1 MISVGL
7 EHMFGLDGT
16 PRSCAIERHGVFLP
30 SVANGVDDSPCLE
43 YLVVPCEE
51 GGVSKNSI
59 PEKTFVSFRGVGT
72 EFAGVTELHIDR
84 LNGAASGAFGI
95 EAEMHALVGLEADMH
110 RIAAEEVSE
119 FRTKESGG
127 WTPKYDDNF

>member
-1 MISVGL
+1 MIPVGL
-7 EHMFGLDGT
+7 EHVIGFERS
-16 PRSCAIERHGVFLP
+16 PRAGAVEGHGILVPTL
-30 SVANGVDDSPCLE
+30 ANGVDDTPGFE
-43 YLVVPCEE
+43 NFIIPCEE
-51 GGVSKNSI
+51 GRVAEDGI
-59 PEKTFVSFRGVGT
+59 AEKTFVSFRGVGT

-119 FRTKESGG
+119 FRAKESGG
-127 WTPKYDDNF
+127 GTTKNDDNF

>member
-59 PEKTFVSFRGVGT
+59 SEKTFVSFGGVGT
-72 EFAGVTELHIDR
+72 EFTGVTELHIDR

-110 RIAAEEVSE
+110 RIAA
-119 FRTKESGG
+119 
-127 WTPKYDDNF
+127 